1 MKIREI
7 ITEISKVTVSHDP
20 NELGAT
26 VYDKGNKEEK
36 TVMLPITKIS
46 IFEPISKFDNPQYKK
61 NLHNIIKH
69 LRAGNDI
76 PPILV
81 RKVGPVKYQV
91 IDGHHR
97 LEAYKQLGMKTIP
110 AKIVSKI
117 NIHDINNTE
126 D

>member
-46 IFEPISKFDNPQYKK
+46 IFEPITKFDDPVYKK

-117 NIHDINNTE
+117 NIHDINKIA
-126 D
+126 